1 MYLGSR
7 SSLSRRRQARRRPA
21 RAAAQKK
28 MAARWIRSVFR
39 TGQCSGCPSAARCH
53 SPMKGTCV
61 RLQAAALLVLGVA
74 LVGET
79 NAAGTAA
86 APASAA
92 APSMAAESESELAA
106 AADSA
111 DPGRILA
118 DAKSAF
124 DFARAHLMT
133 SHDSHHHLVEGYSCE
148 SHQLSVCQSRCSR
161 SSMPLAVCACSHTLR
176 TVGGAQATGSA
187 GRT

>member
-1 MYLGSR
+1 
-7 SSLSRRRQARRRPA
+7 
-21 RAAAQKK
+21 
-28 MAARWIRSVFR
+28 
-39 TGQCSGCPSAARCH
+39 
-53 SPMKGTCV
+53 MKGTCV
-61 RLQAAALLVLGVA
+61 RLQAAALLVLGAA

-86 APASAA
+86 APVSAA
-92 APSMAAESESELAA
+92 APSMAAESESA
-106 AADSA
+106 A

-161 SSMPLAVCACSHTLR
+161 SSMPLRMLSHTAHC
-176 TVGGAQATGSA
+176 GAQATGSA

>member
-1 MYLGSR
+1 
-7 SSLSRRRQARRRPA
+7 
-21 RAAAQKK
+21 
-28 MAARWIRSVFR
+28 
-39 TGQCSGCPSAARCH
+39 
-53 SPMKGTCV
+53 MKGTCV

-86 APASAA
+86 APVSAA
-92 APSMAAESESELAA
+92 APAMAAESESELAA
-106 AADSA
+106 AA

-148 SHQLSVCQSRCSR
+148 SQ
-161 SSMPLAVCACSHTLR
+161 PLCWACCLWRACCSHTVR
-176 TVGGAQATGSA
+176 ATTGEQATGSV

>member
-1 MYLGSR
+1 
-7 SSLSRRRQARRRPA
+7 
-21 RAAAQKK
+21 
-28 MAARWIRSVFR
+28 
-39 TGQCSGCPSAARCH
+39 
-53 SPMKGTCV
+53 MKGTCV

-106 AADSA
+106 AAD
-111 DPGRILA
+111 PGRILA

-161 SSMPLAVCACSHTLR
+161 SIMPLAVSACSHTLR